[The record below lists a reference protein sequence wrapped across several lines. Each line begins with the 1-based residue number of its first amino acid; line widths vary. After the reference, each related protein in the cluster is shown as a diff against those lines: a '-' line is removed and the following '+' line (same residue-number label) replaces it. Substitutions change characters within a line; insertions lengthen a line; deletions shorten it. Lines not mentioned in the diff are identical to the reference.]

1 MKIIQSD
8 GHRFSQEYLF
18 VIVEKYTKAKGCL
31 AADFLKYSRVL

>member
-1 MKIIQSD
+1 VNPVFLP
-8 GHRFSQEYLF
+8 GEYLF